1 MSGSDTLMMMSEEQG
16 AHNKALE
23 PDELGAPRRSLQNHC
38 PGPPLSL
45 TVKTQGIGS
54 Q

>member
-1 MSGSDTLMMMSEEQG
+1 MSEEQG
-16 AHNKALE
+16 AHYEALVQ
-23 PDELGAPRRSLQNHC
+23 DELGAPQRSLQNHC

-45 TVKTQGIGS
+45 TVKTQSGIGS